1 MRALKARNVY
11 GTCTCTYAG
20 DVENLSDVC
29 TGKQQ
34 LLFMSPEM
42 LLRDETRRDI
52 VQNPEVHNHLVAFIV
67 DEAHC
72 VKQWL
77 ASGTIL
83 HMHA

>member
-1 MRALKARNVY
+1 MCEL
-11 GTCTCTYAG
+11 TYAG
-20 DVENLSDVC
+20 KVENPIDL
-29 TGKQQ
+29 KHK

-42 LLRDETRRDI
+42 LLGDEIWRGV
-52 VQNPEVHNHLVAFIV
+52 VQNPAFHNHLIV

-77 ASGTIL
+77 VTGTIL